1 MQNSMPISP
10 TGKGGS
16 GFLTPGQ
23 GQAATTVFAKIILA
37 SLRYFSEKPC
47 TV

>member
-1 MQNSMPISP
+1 MYNPVAFSP
-10 TGKGGS
+10 TGKGGFV
-16 GFLTPGQ
+16 FLTAVQ
-23 GQAATTVFAKIILA
+23 GQAAKAVFEKIILA